1 MFFERLGSW
10 WKDFA
15 EAFCLPTDSEDE
27 RTRKALL
34 VIMAGLTS
42 TTSLF
47 LCLFD
52 IFEKYWIGALLTC
65 ICFGFTLIGVVWFRW
80 TKRFEPYRL
89 FQLALILAIPF
100 LAQWFRGGFAT
111 AGASMVWA
119 LAAPLTAVMLHG
131 PGPAVIWFLVYLLL
145 LGISAAADP
154 GMANLVPKP
163 PPGNPSMYFFAHIGG
178 LSLGV
183 FLVIQYFV
191 SRLRQEQ
198 ERSDSLLLNILPRLI
213 AGRLKNRETTIAE
226 GISGATI
233 LFADIVGFTTLSA
246 QLSPE
251 EVVRLLNRVFSG
263 FDRLAEKHGLEKI
276 KTIGDAYLVVGGLH
290 PSVENQIKAVAE
302 MALDMRQ
309 EIRDLGVELGKPL
322 QVRIG
327 INSGPV
333 IAGVIGLR
341 KFIYDIWGDAVNIAS
356 RMESHGIPG
365 AIQVTETVYDQL
377 SDSFTFERRGEIEI
391 KGRGQMITWFLTGRR

>member
-1 MFFERLGSW
+1 MIFERLGSW
-10 WKDFA
+10 WKDYA
-15 EAFCLPTDSEDE
+15 EAFCLSTDSEDE

-34 VIMAGLTS
+34 VIMAGLTA

-47 LCLFD
+47 LCLYD
-52 IFEKYWIGALLTC
+52 ILEGYWIGAFLTC
-65 ICFGFTLIGVVWFRW
+65 LCFGLTLIGLLWYRW
-80 TKRFEPYRL
+80 TKRFESYRGFL
-89 FQLALILAIPF
+89 LVLILAIPF
-100 LAQWFRGGFAT
+100 LAQWFRGGFAN
-111 AGASMVWA
+111 AGASIVWG
-119 LAAPLTAVMLHG
+119 LAAPLTSIMLHG
-131 PGPAVIWFLVYLLL
+131 PRPAVGWFFAYVFLLA
-145 LGISAAADP
+145 ISAIADP

-163 PPGNPSMYFFAHIGG
+163 PIGNPSMYFLAHIGG
-178 LSLGV
+178 MSLGV

-191 SRLRQEQ
+191 FRLRLEQ
-198 ERSDSLLLNILPRLI
+198 EKSDSLLLNILPRPI

-226 GISGATI
+226 GVSGATI
-233 LFADIVGFTTLSA
+233 LFADIVGFTSLSA
-246 QLSPE
+246 QLTPE
-251 EVVRLLNRVFSG
+251 EVVHLLNRVFSS

-290 PSVENQIKAVAE
+290 PSTDNQIRGIAE

-309 EIRDLGVELGKPL
+309 EIRDLSVQLGKPL

-327 INSGPV
+327 VNTGPV

-365 AIQVTETVYDQL
+365 AIQVTEAVYDQL
-377 SDSFTFERRGEIEI
+377 GESYTFERRGEIEI